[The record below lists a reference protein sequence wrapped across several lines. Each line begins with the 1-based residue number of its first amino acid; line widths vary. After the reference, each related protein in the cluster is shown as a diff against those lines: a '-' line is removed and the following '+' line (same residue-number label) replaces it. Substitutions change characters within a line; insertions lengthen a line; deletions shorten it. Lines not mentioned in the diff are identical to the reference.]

1 MVGRLKSSE
10 GEVDDCL
17 AVTNGVDGIWP
28 EEELEDLGS
37 EDVDEAEV
45 GSWFFCAL
53 IRFERVI

>member
-1 MVGRLKSSE
+1 
-10 GEVDDCL
+10 
-17 AVTNGVDGIWP
+17 VDGIWP